1 MYRQRTERRRPRIC
15 LFSSVWVYSPAEPRP
30 SHTHPCPLPAT
41 WMTIPSLGAQGL
53 EPRGGAD
60 EARGIADF
68 NIFAPSILPAM
79 RQASLD

>member
-1 MYRQRTERRRPRIC
+1 
-15 LFSSVWVYSPAEPRP
+15 
-30 SHTHPCPLPAT
+30 
-41 WMTIPSLGAQGL
+41 MTIPSLGAQGL

-68 NIFAPSILPAM
+68 NIFAPGILPAM